1 MAIAPTSSVNSLASS
16 AATQSTIGS
25 QEVNSDQFLTLLIA
39 QLQNQDPMNPI
50 ENQDFVAELATFS
63 SLEQQQMQTDLL
75 QQLIEGQNNNTST
88 QALSLI
94 GKEVSIAED
103 QFTLQADKSIDF
115 SFLADNTGIE
125 NVKIFNAAGEIVR
138 SDLVTVYQSGEVA
151 YHFDGKNNNGD
162 QLPPGEYSMSVGDTI
177 DEEGNVTEYP
187 VFIRG
192 FVEGVNYIDG
202 TPILIVDGNATPFS
216 NVFGVYERTN
226 TQ

>member
-1 MAIAPTSSVNSLASS
+1 MVSAITSSINDLASG
-16 AATQSTIGS
+16 STSTAGS
-25 QEVNSDQFLTLLIA
+25 QEVSSDQFLTLLIA

-63 SLEQQQMQTDLL
+63 SLEQQQMQTGLL
-75 QQLIEGQNNNTST
+75 EQLIQGQSNSTST

-94 GKEVSIAED
+94 GKEVSVAEN
-103 QFTLQADKSIDF
+103 QFTLQADKSIEF
-115 SFLADNTGIE
+115 SFLADESGIE
-125 NVKIFNAAGEIVR
+125 NVKIFNSSGDIVR
-138 SDLVTVYQSGEVA
+138 SDLVTVYESGEVS

-162 QLPPGEYSMSVGDTI
+162 PLPPGEYRMSVGDTI

-192 FVEGVNYIDG
+192 FVEGVNYVDG
-202 TPILIVDGNATPFS
+202 TPILIVDGNATPFG
-216 NVFGVYERTN
+216 NIFGVYERTD